1 MYFMSE
7 AEFAASKSV
16 DNQVVDERNQ
26 ESSQTNL
33 ETACS
38 FLKEEDLAAN
48 IQKISPGGFFVV
60 ERHNSSVG
68 SVTVG
73 NENRNFYTESS
84 LLRKE
89 PSVKVSRIE
98 AIVASVNDAD
108 VLLLGECH
116 DDSEAHCVELDV
128 LQRCHT
134 AWGGSRRL
142 VLSLEMF
149 ERDVQPILDEYMCD
163 AIAERDLLA
172 DARPWPNYADAYR
185 PLVLF
190 AKRHGIRVIAA
201 NAPRRYVSLVGTTGR
216 DALQRIAA
224 SGSAWLPPLPYAA
237 ASPAYAAKFDAQM
250 RALLAGGDA
259 AAADGEGGRG
269 NGAQE
274 GGGGCPYIGWSAE
287 RTRHMLDAQVN
298 ASLWPE
304 LPIAPATAD
313 QSPPTHRAGGPAAGS
328 GVVLRAAP
336 AAPLPSARPTGER
349 ERERERERAVAA
361 RRGPSLGRR
370 RGPAGRRPAHR

>member
-1 MYFMSE
+1 MRTLADRILSTFKRRNIREVRFKSLLFVFRPDALRGVSDCTKANLRKPETRSIFASLSVAAATAMYFMSE

-68 SVTVG
+68 SGSMG

-224 SGSAWLPPLPYAA
+224 SGS
-237 ASPAYAAKFDAQM
+237 M
-250 RALLAGGDA
+250 
-259 AAADGEGGRG
+259 
-269 NGAQE
+269 
-274 GGGGCPYIGWSAE
+274 
-287 RTRHMLDAQVN
+287 
-298 ASLWPE
+298 
-304 LPIAPATAD
+304 
-313 QSPPTHRAGGPAAGS
+313 
-328 GVVLRAAP
+328 
-336 AAPLPSARPTGER
+336 PSA
-349 ERERERERAVAA
+349 
-361 RRGPSLGRR
+361 
-370 RGPAGRRPAHR
+370 

>member
-1 MYFMSE
+1 M
-7 AEFAASKSV
+7 
-16 DNQVVDERNQ
+16 
-26 ESSQTNL
+26 
-33 ETACS
+33 
-38 FLKEEDLAAN
+38 
-48 IQKISPGGFFVV
+48 
-60 ERHNSSVG
+60 
-68 SVTVG
+68 G

-328 GVVLRAAP
+328 GVVHRAAP